1 MIVLFLGLT
10 LANLACLIATAIL
23 GYAGMSGGVGS
34 WHRLA
39 GALSAIVCCGVH
51 CVVFTYFI
59 ATGKWIAHA
68 IMVKQLDPGIANPTR
83 SFKAAAFPAALGA
96 ITLAIATAVVGAA
109 VDNQYL
115 GPVWHHIMAVL
126 LIAGNLGAAAV
137 EYRAIRG
144 NGLLIDEIIARI
156 NATSR

>member
-1 MIVLFLGLT
+1 
-10 LANLACLIATAIL
+10 
-23 GYAGMSGGVGS
+23 
-34 WHRLA
+34 
-39 GALSAIVCCGVH
+39 
-51 CVVFTYFI
+51 
-59 ATGKWIAHA
+59 
-68 IMVKQLDPGIANPTR
+68 VKQLDPGIANPTR